1 MKLIFGLL
9 LVASLACLA
18 QPAPHGA
25 VASTHEAT
33 QGTAVPRDPTL
44 PTIFIASDSTAAKSD
59 KVTQQGWG
67 EPFADYFDLTKVNV
81 VNRARGGRSSRT
93 FITEG
98 LWEKLLAEVKAGD
111 FVIIQFGHND
121 ASPVNEDPSV
131 PREKMRSRGSLPGL
145 GPETEAIENVI
156 TGKREVV
163 HTFGWYIRRMI
174 ADVKARQATPL
185 IASLTVRNLWKE
197 GQVERG
203 SSDYRKWSEE
213 LAREHNLMFVDL
225 TRIVADR
232 YQAFGP
238 EKVKSFFGSDYVHT
252 NPAGADFN
260 AAAMVAGLKGLVAS
274 PFPSFLFAKGNAV
287 EADRE
292 SGLASR

>member
-1 MKLIFGLL
+1 M
-9 LVASLACLA
+9 APLACFA
-18 QPAPHGA
+18 QPATRDLP
-25 VASTHEAT
+25 ASAPEAT
-33 QGTAVPRDPTL
+33 QGNAIPRDPTL

-59 KVTQQGWG
+59 KATQQGWG
-67 EPFADYFDLTKVNV
+67 EPFAQYFESTKMNV

-98 LWEKLLAEVKAGD
+98 LWDKLLAEVKAGD

-121 ASPVNEDPSV
+121 ASPVNEDLSV

-145 GPETEAIENVI
+145 GNESQEIENVI
-156 TGKREVV
+156 TGKHEVV

-174 ADVKARQATPL
+174 ADVKARQATPI
-185 IASLTVRNLWKE
+185 IASLTVRNLWEDGK
-197 GQVERG
+197 VERG
-203 SSDYRKWSEE
+203 SSDYRKWSEA
-213 LAREHNLMFVDL
+213 LAREHNLRFVDL

-252 NPAGADFN
+252 NPEGAEFN
-260 AAAMVAGLKGLVAS
+260 AAAMIAGLKGLIDS
-274 PFPSFLFAKGNAV
+274 PFPKFLSEKGKTI
-287 EADRE
+287 EADR
-292 SGLASR
+292 